1 MTTMSLQPRLTRERQ
16 PSDASFLADISS
28 IQFPLPPT
36 SLPASPQ
43 TQRNAFAHSLT
54 DDDDSGSSSVEPQ
67 RPTRVS
73 VMAARPVPRR
83 HASLQHGGPATA
95 DAFLASSRAQLAK
108 LLANLHSMSQA
119 LLAQDIPSYISA
131 RSANSIIS
139 ESRPTRIQAQ
149 TLSYLNRILDE
160 LLLFIVVSARSLA
173 TDRIKTDGLLKV
185 LNNNVLAK
193 DAVLEAEL
201 ELRNYLQGKKAEGGR
216 VPLGLSATSRWD
228 GTEAFPVASAYM
240 AVSVARSAWSE
251 RNGSIH

>member
-1 MTTMSLQPRLTRERQ
+1 MLKNSRLPRCV
-16 PSDASFLADISS
+16 SDASIYADISS
-28 IQFPLPPT
+28 IDFPRPPST
-36 SLPASPQ
+36 LPASTQ
-43 TQRNAFAHSLT
+43 TLRNEFAYSLT
-54 DDDDSGSSSVEPQ
+54 DDDDDSTDNETPRRGGLI
-67 RPTRVS
+67 
-73 VMAARPVPRR
+73 MAATPRCR
-83 HASLQHGGPATA
+83 RYASLQNAGTTYSTHAAPPNY
-95 DAFLASSRAQLAK
+95 
-108 LLANLHSMSQA
+108 LANLHSMSQA
-119 LLAQDIPSYISA
+119 LLAADVPSYISA

-228 GTEAFPVASAYM
+228 GTEAFPVASAYT
-240 AVSVARSAWSE
+240 AVSVFHAME
-251 RNGSIH
+251 RKEAC